1 MWLLEFFFLLPSQW
15 SVTLIWWNINWNA
28 LQDCFVLIVVSD
40 ITVVKRYHFAW
51 FTHTRGRKYLTM
63 LWTHFIYGYMA
74 SDGWSQEGERERGW
88 EGEREREYKH
98 TKHSQK
104 PTPDF
109 VLKWMRYKLLSFSVN
124 YFRFRCLFVL
134 FVRSSFPFK
143 LP

>member
-1 MWLLEFFFLLPSQW
+1 MFLLQSQW

-74 SDGWSQEGERERGW
+74 SDVWSQEGERERGW
-88 EGEREREYKH
+88 EGGERERIQTHKTFTKTH
-98 TKHSQK
+98 T
-104 PTPDF
+104 
-109 VLKWMRYKLLSFSVN
+109 
-124 YFRFRCLFVL
+124 RFCV
-134 FVRSSFPFK
+134 K
-143 LP
+143 MNEI